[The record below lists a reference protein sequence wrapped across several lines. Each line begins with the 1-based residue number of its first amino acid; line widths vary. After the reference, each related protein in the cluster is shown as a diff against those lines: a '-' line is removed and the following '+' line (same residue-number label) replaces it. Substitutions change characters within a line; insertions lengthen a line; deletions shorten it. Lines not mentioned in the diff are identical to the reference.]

1 MTSDI
6 TTRLVNMCK
15 DASMIQSKA
24 GYKLG
29 DRVIVLMDND
39 LDVIIAPNMHVK
51 MSDNATSIPF
61 GAIPKKFVV
70 WIPTIGYCQ
79 ELTRLHTKPFIRA
92 LHDFSETTY
101 GEMFD
106 TIDEIVFAM
115 MMMHRYS
122 EYWLGNKWVMI

>member
-1 MTSDI
+1 MKKMQKELWRIKLMTSDI
-6 TTRLVNMCK
+6 TTRLINMCK

-70 WIPTIGYCQ
+70 WIDWSCSVKV
-79 ELTRLHTKPFIRA
+79 LKC
-92 LHDFSETTY
+92 
-101 GEMFD
+101 
-106 TIDEIVFAM
+106 
-115 MMMHRYS
+115 
-122 EYWLGNKWVMI
+122 